1 MSAAAKGNDKAIL
14 MESSCAHESAGW
26 PRDVRRHRGDASVRT
41 AGAADPT
48 FVANK
53 RGTDG
58 KELHP
63 TTKILERE
71 K

>member
-1 MSAAAKGNDKAIL
+1 
-14 MESSCAHESAGW
+14 
-26 PRDVRRHRGDASVRT
+26 VRRHRGDASVRT

-53 RGTDG
+53 FGADG
-58 KELHP
+58 EELHP
-63 TTKILERE
+63 PTKILECE